1 MLLLYHFTI
10 LSMTANTASTLLI
23 LFFICGRVACHS
35 VRHVSSLSI
44 SIGFRHVS
52 LGLSLRHE
60 SWASAFWPQLR
71 WPQLLSFR
79 HVSLNFVGASFSLDH
94 VGLCFGL
101 NFVAASAFAPLLQL
115 PSYYVAQLP
124 SCPVILLPSYP
135 VFLIA
140 QSSVVLFFC
149 HVATSPV
156 TITRLPHCSSL
167 VITLLIVHSII
178 PMSESSHSEFELMHS
193 FTHVTPL
200 SLPLYLPYS

>member
-1 MLLLYHFTI
+1 M
-10 LSMTANTASTLLI
+10 
-23 LFFICGRVACHS
+23 
-35 VRHVSSLSI
+35 
-44 SIGFRHVS
+44 
-52 LGLSLRHE
+52 GLCFL
-60 SWASAFWPQLR
+60 ASASLASASQLQTRQPQLRGRQLQPRSCGPLLWPQLCC
-71 WPQLLSFR
+71 
-79 HVSLNFVGASFSLDH
+79 SFSL
-94 VGLCFGL
+94 C
-101 NFVAASAFAPLLQL
+101 STTP
-115 PSYYVAQLP
+115 VAQLP